1 MPAYNKNN
9 GEKQM
14 DNPQI
19 FALIDNIL
27 PFEAC
32 LHYQILPLSVEGSR
46 VRLGVVDIKDSSAT
60 NYARRLLSYLNCSL
74 VMEEISS
81 ETQRSILSSY
91 LNYIGHQ
98 KSVTSSSSQHK
109 LVNNNQKQ
117 IDNHQSTKKGKNQQ
131 FSEQKKS
138 TSQEYLIKKSQDSQQ
153 QKLQPQIQDLSQNPQ
168 NHLCDVLELFLPNSQ
183 QYISLESMAIL
194 EPQQLLRELMVRVLG
209 SGIGRLYFEQQE
221 SQGKILWSQDGVLQ
235 SVVENLEREKIEGV
249 IKELKILTKMSSIP
263 VKKPRQVEIE
273 RIYQNNHLLLRLRV
287 MPGVYGEEATLQV
300 LRGAALKFYQQQKL
314 SLLSQDTLKLGK
326 QLQIKINQI
335 YSRQHLAPFQLDS
348 LLTLQKLLD
357 NVEHQVECIISQ
369 QNNQN
374 L

>member
-1 MPAYNKNN
+1 
-9 GEKQM
+9 M

-46 VRLGVVDIKDSSAT
+46 VRLGVVDIKDSSAI

-74 VMEEISS
+74 AMEEISS

-98 KSVTSSSSQHK
+98 KAVISSSSQPK
-109 LVNNNQKQ
+109 LAKSNQKQ

-131 FSEQKKS
+131 FYEQKKVEG
-138 TSQEYLIKKSQDSQQ
+138 QDYLIEKSQDSQQ
-153 QKLQPQIQDLSQNPQ
+153 QKLKTKIQYQHQHQSQNY
-168 NHLCDVLELFLPNSQ
+168 LCDVLELFLPNSEQ
-183 QYISLESMAIL
+183 SISLEAMATL
-194 EPQQLLRELMVRVLG
+194 KPQELLRELMVRVLE

-263 VKKPRQVEIE
+263 IKKPRQVEIE
-273 RIYQNNHLLLRLRV
+273 RIYQKNHLLLRLRV
-287 MPGVYGEEATLQV
+287 MPGAYGEEATLQV
-300 LRGAALKFYQQQKL
+300 LRGAALRFYQQQKL
-314 SLLSQDTLKLGK
+314 SLLSQDSLKLGK

-335 YSRQHLAPFQLDS
+335 YSSQHLAPFQLDS

-357 NVEHQVECIISQ
+357 HVEHQVECIISQ
-369 QNNQN
+369 QNNQS

>member
-1 MPAYNKNN
+1 
-9 GEKQM
+9 M
-14 DNPQI
+14 DHPQI

-32 LHYQILPLSVEGSR
+32 LHYQILPLSLEGSR
-46 VRLGVVDIKDSSAT
+46 VRLGVVDIKDSSAI

-98 KSVTSSSSQHK
+98 KSVTSSYSQPK
-109 LVNNNQKQ
+109 LAKNNQT
-117 IDNHQSTKKGKNQQ
+117 TKKGENQQ
-131 FSEQKKS
+131 FSDKKKI
-138 TSQEYLIKKSQDSQQ
+138 TNKEFFIKNYQDSQQ
-153 QKLQPQIQDLSQNPQ
+153 KKLQPEIQNLSQ
-168 NHLCDVLELFLPNSQ
+168 NHLCDILELFIPKSQ
-183 QYISLESMAIL
+183 QSISLETIANL
-194 EPQQLLRELMVRVLG
+194 EPQKLLRELMVRVLE
-209 SGIGRLYFEQQE
+209 SGIGRLYFEQQQ
-221 SQGKILWSQDGVLQ
+221 SQGKILWSQDGVLK

-249 IKELKILTKMSSIP
+249 INELKILTKMSSIP
-263 VKKPRQVEIE
+263 IKKPRQVEIE

-287 MPGVYGEEATLQV
+287 MPGSYGEEATLQV

-314 SLLSQDTLKLGK
+314 SSLSQDTLKLGK

-335 YSRQHLAPFQLDS
+335 YCRQHLAPFQLDS

-369 QNNQN
+369 QNHQN

>member
-1 MPAYNKNN
+1 
-9 GEKQM
+9 M

-46 VRLGVVDIKDSSAT
+46 VRLGVVDIKDSSAI

-98 KSVTSSSSQHK
+98 KTVISSSSQPK
-109 LVNNNQKQ
+109 LPKNNQKQ
-117 IDNHQSTKKGKNQQ
+117 IDNHQYTKKGKDRQ
-131 FSEQKKS
+131 FSEQKN
-138 TSQEYLIKKSQDSQQ
+138 IKNRDYFIENSQDSQQ
-153 QKLQPQIQDLSQNPQ
+153 ETVTTKIQHQSQNY
-168 NHLCDVLELFLPNSQ
+168 LCDVLELFLPNSEQ
-183 QYISLESMAIL
+183 SISLESMAIL
-194 EPQQLLRELMVRVLG
+194 EPQQLLRELMVRVLE

-263 VKKPRQVEIE
+263 IKKPRQVEIE

-287 MPGVYGEEATLQV
+287 MPGAYGEEATLQV
-300 LRGAALKFYQQQKL
+300 LRGAALKFHQQQKL
-314 SLLSQDTLKLGK
+314 SLLSQDSLKLGK

-357 NVEHQVECIISQ
+357 HVEHQVECIISQ
-369 QNNQN
+369 QNNQS

>member
-1 MPAYNKNN
+1 MPAHNKNN

-14 DNPQI
+14 DHPQI

-32 LHYQILPLSVEGSR
+32 LHYQILPLSIEGSR
-46 VRLGVVDIKDSSAT
+46 VRLGVVDIKDYSAI

-91 LNYIGHQ
+91 LNYLGHQ
-98 KSVTSSSSQHK
+98 KSVTSSSSQPK
-109 LVNNNQKQ
+109 LPSN
-117 IDNHQSTKKGKNQQ
+117 NHQSTKKGKKQQ
-131 FSEQKKS
+131 FSDQKKI

-153 QKLQPQIQDLSQNPQ
+153 QKFQPQIQSLSQNQ
-168 NHLCDVLELFLPNSQ
+168 HNHLCDVLELFIPNYQ
-183 QYISLESMAIL
+183 QSISLENIGSL
-194 EPQQLLRELMVRVLG
+194 EPQKLLRELMVRVLD

-221 SQGKILWSQDGVLQ
+221 SQGKILWSQDGVLK

-249 IKELKILTKMSSIP
+249 INELKILTKMSSIP
-263 VKKPRQVEIE
+263 MKKPRQVEIE

-335 YSRQHLAPFQLDS
+335 YCSQHLAPFQLDS

>member
-9 GEKQM
+9 REKQM
-14 DNPQI
+14 DYPHV

-32 LHYQILPLSVEGSR
+32 LHYQILPLSIEGSR

-81 ETQRSILSSY
+81 EFQRSILSSY

-98 KSVTSSSSQHK
+98 KSVISSSSQPK
-109 LVNNNQKQ
+109 LPKNNHKQ
-117 IDNHQSTKKGKNQQ
+117 IDHHQSTKKEENQQ
-131 FSEQKKS
+131 LSEQKK
-138 TSQEYLIKKSQDSQQ
+138 TTNQEILTKKTQDSQQ
-153 QKLQPQIQDLSQNPQ
+153 QKLQPQAQKISQ
-168 NHLCDVLELFLPNSQ
+168 NHLCDILELLLPKSQ
-183 QYISLESMAIL
+183 KSICLEAIANL
-194 EPQQLLRELMVRVLG
+194 EPKKLLRELMVSVLE
-209 SGIGRLYFEQQE
+209 SGIGRLYFGQQE
-221 SQGKILWSQDGVLQ
+221 SQGKILWSQDGVLK

-249 IKELKILTKMSSIP
+249 INELKILTKMSSIP
-263 VKKPRQVEIE
+263 IKKPRQVEIE

-287 MPGVYGEEATLQV
+287 MPGAYGEQATLQV

-314 SLLSQDTLKLGK
+314 YLLSQDTLKLGK

-335 YSRQHLAPFQLDS
+335 YCRQHLAPFQLNS
-348 LLTLQKLLD
+348 LLTLQKLLN

>member
-1 MPAYNKNN
+1 
-9 GEKQM
+9 M
-14 DNPQI
+14 DHPQI

-32 LHYQILPLSVEGSR
+32 LHYQILPLSIEGSR
-46 VRLGVVDIKDSSAT
+46 VRLGVVDIQDSSAI

-74 VMEEISS
+74 AMEEISS

-91 LNYIGHQ
+91 LNYIGRQ
-98 KSVTSSSSQHK
+98 KSVTSSSSQPK
-109 LVNNNQKQ
+109 LPHNNHQQ
-117 IDNHQSTKKGKNQQ
+117 IDNHQSPKKGKNQQ
-131 FSEQKKS
+131 FSEQKK
-138 TSQEYLIKKSQDSQQ
+138 TANQEYLIKKSQDSQQ
-153 QKLQPQIQDLSQNPQ
+153 QTLQTKIQHPQ
-168 NHLCDVLELFLPNSQ
+168 NYLCDVLELFLPNSKQ
-183 QYISLESMAIL
+183 SISPEAMANL
-194 EPQQLLRELMVRVLG
+194 EPQQLLRELMIRVLD
-209 SGIGRLYFEQQE
+209 SGIGRLYFEQQK

-235 SVVENLEREKIEGV
+235 SVLENLERDKIEGV
-249 IKELKILTKMSSIP
+249 INELKILTKMSSIP
-263 VKKPRQVEIE
+263 IKKSRQVEIE

-287 MPGVYGEEATLQV
+287 MPGLYGEEATLQV

-335 YSRQHLAPFQLDS
+335 YCSQHLAPFQLDS

-357 NVEHQVECIISQ
+357 NVEHQIECIISQ
-369 QNNQN
+369 QNHQN